1 MGRTP
6 NLSSDRR
13 SADGAAAGIRVTEA
27 GGVAADHE
35 TVRPGCST
43 TGISRPNLVAGKK
56 TDITISVTIGIP
68 KWEIYLNQAQRRRM
82 ALRQDGDK
90 DEWMNAPQ
98 TPASAQRVEYSR
110 AATRLRYYH

>member
-1 MGRTP
+1 MALR
-6 NLSSDRR
+6 LA
-13 SADGAAAGIRVTEA
+13 SASLKQAAWRLTMKQPDQAAAQW
-27 GGVAADHE
+27 
-35 TVRPGCST
+35 
-43 TGISRPNLVAGKK
+43 GISRTNLAGKK